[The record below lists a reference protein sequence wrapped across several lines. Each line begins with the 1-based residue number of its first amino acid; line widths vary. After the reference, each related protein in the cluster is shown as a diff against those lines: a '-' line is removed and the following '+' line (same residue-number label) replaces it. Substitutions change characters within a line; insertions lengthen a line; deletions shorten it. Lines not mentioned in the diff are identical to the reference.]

1 MELGGLHGSNRGEF
15 LIGGRSQIND
25 SLSIFGENRYDVF
38 SSRRTLTS
46 AYGLEYQATSFM
58 TYDAALE
65 FGQVAGTPVDDL
77 DRFALSLGLRYQSED
92 LTGRA
97 RLEFRKDDAAPG
109 SNYNDFDAIYFSSSA
124 RYQIDEE
131 RRLLFSLD
139 AAKSKSDGSSV
150 LDGSIADLEIGYAY
164 RPIWNERLNVLARYR
179 YLRDMFGQEIDG
191 VAGAGA
197 RQESHVFSLEG
208 SYDLNRSWTLGGK
221 IGGRFTE
228 SSSAGG
234 QPFGDNDAILAIVNA
249 RYHLVHE

>member
-1 MELGGLHGSNRGEF
+1 
-15 LIGGRSQIND
+15 
-25 SLSIFGENRYDVF
+25 
-38 SSRRTLTS
+38 
-46 AYGLEYQATSFM
+46 M

-164 RPIWNERLNVLARYR
+164 RPIWNERLNVLARYC

-228 SSSAGG
+228 SSSAEG
-234 QPFGDNDAILAIVNA
+234 QPFVDNDAILAIVNA
-249 RYHLVHE
+249 RYHLVHD